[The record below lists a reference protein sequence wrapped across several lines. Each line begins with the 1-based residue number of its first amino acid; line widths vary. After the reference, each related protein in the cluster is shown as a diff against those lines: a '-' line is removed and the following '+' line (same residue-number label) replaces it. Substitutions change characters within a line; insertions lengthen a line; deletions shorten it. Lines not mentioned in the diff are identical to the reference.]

1 MTQASE
7 HDLQLVKDLQLAKW
21 LGGAALGALAM
32 YMLDP
37 DRGAPR
43 RALSGARLRDLGRQT
58 GGAVGKVMHSIGQ
71 RASGSASAQDGGAG
85 QRTDAAQRQVAPS
98 APASAPTSAPPLSPQ
113 AHPEEAWAPA
123 VRSAALVGGGTL
135 SLAGMLSRRIPLALM
150 LGLAGAALLTR
161 GATNRSLR
169 RMAGLKRT
177 GAAFDIEK
185 SVHINGAP
193 EHVYDLWTNYENF
206 PRFMANVIEVRD
218 LGERRSHWIVK
229 GPAGSEVEFDAILTE
244 QARPRRLAWQSVP
257 GSGVEQTGSARFEPE
272 GGGTRATVSMHYQP
286 PAGAVGQAVAT
297 FFGCAPETELEEDLN
312 RLKSLVEGGA
322 APLRTEGRAGA
333 DSKVLH

>member
-1 MTQASE
+1 MNQASE
-7 HDLQLVKDLQLAKW
+7 HDLQLAKW

-43 RALSGARLRDLGRQT
+43 RAVSGARLRDLGRQT
-58 GGAVGKVMHSIGQ
+58 GGAVDKVMHSISQ
-71 RASGSASAQDGGAG
+71 RASGIASAGSDLAGSAAQDGGAG
-85 QRTDAAQRQVAPS
+85 QRSDGAQGQAVSSAPS
-98 APASAPTSAPPLSPQ
+98 ASTLSPQ
-113 AHPEEAWAPA
+113 SHAEEAWAPA
-123 VRSAALVGGGTL
+123 IRNAALVGGGTL
-135 SLAGMLSRRIPLALM
+135 SLASMMSRRIPLALM
-150 LGLAGAALLTR
+150 LGLAGVALLTR

-169 RMAGLKRT
+169 RMVGLKGT

-185 SVHINGAP
+185 SVHVNAAP

-218 LGERRSHWIVK
+218 LGDRRSHWVVK

-244 QARPRRLAWQSVP
+244 QSRPHRLAWQSVP
-257 GSGVEQTGSARFEPE
+257 GSEVEQTGSVRFEPV
-272 GGGTRATVSMHYQP
+272 GGGTRAIVSMHYQP

-297 FFGCAPETELEEDLN
+297 LFGCAPETELEEDLN

-322 APLRTEGRAGA
+322 PLRTEGRAGA